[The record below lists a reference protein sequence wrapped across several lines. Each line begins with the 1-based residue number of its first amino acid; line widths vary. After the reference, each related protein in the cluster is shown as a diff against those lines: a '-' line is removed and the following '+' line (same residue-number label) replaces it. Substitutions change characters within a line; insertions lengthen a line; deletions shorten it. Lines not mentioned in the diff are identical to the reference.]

1 MLTVSVA
8 ITWEASV
15 FLRQCKTVL
24 RLAALLIPN
33 CKYIYIIVGDS
44 DSSKNEHIYFE
55 GPPLTVGVLLAIASI
70 VHLVLVVHVG
80 DHHTPHVPDASHL
93 ANEWRRSG
101 MVLPLR
107 Y

>member
-1 MLTVSVA
+1 MGGQC
-8 ITWEASV
+8 
-15 FLRQCKTVL
+15 FLRQCETVL
-24 RLAALLIPN
+24 RLVAALLIPN

-55 GPPLTVGVLLAIASI
+55 GPSLTVGVLLAIANI
-70 VHLVLVVHVG
+70 VHLVLVAHVG

-93 ANEWRRSG
+93 ANEGRGSS
-101 MVLPLR
+101 MVLPLI